1 MRSLSRAPRTR
12 RGPRSGLA
20 WTALL
25 AFAATLAGC
34 LGSNRET
41 SGEPL
46 TVGED
51 ARLEGQVMEVDATPM
66 VVDGDGEITLR
77 TERHGRVLVRI
88 PAGERL
94 CRAQGLGVFMSIA
107 AGDSVRAVGRV
118 TRPGEVTVCASES
131 HLLEKLG
138 GTSRE

>member
-1 MRSLSRAPRTR
+1 MRYAPRASRSR
-12 RGPRSGLA
+12 RDLRSGLA
-20 WTALL
+20 WMALL
-25 AFAATLAGC
+25 ALAVTLAAC
-34 LGSNRET
+34 LGGNRET

-51 ARLEGQVMEVDATPM
+51 VRLEGQVIEVDATPM

-107 AGDSVRAVGRV
+107 SGDSVRAVGRV
-118 TRPGEVTVCASES
+118 TRPRELTVCAAES
-131 HLLEKLG
+131 HLLEKLE
-138 GTSRE
+138 GT